1 MMDIVKVAALL
12 VLTLFAVGY
21 ALWIAVWF
29 IRNQRPQKQ
38 GPARVSAPASR
49 QDILGKSRFVLPP
62 RRQPAPT
69 AATESEDVKRAEK
82 ADIFVPGNVP
92 QYPRQISPEKLD
104 EVFGTP
110 PAGESNDPEE
120 VESPLVEVFVVEKH
134 FEQHGRPLIM
144 VERLLDAVYTDPFGE
159 FLVMLLEER
168 KQGFRSAAY
177 SFQSVFHTFS
187 RDESPQIYQI
197 VVIFC
202 SLLHKAVNSA
212 VHQKSLLTASDGTP
226 GLAVPHLGGYFDFR
240 ADLGNARIHR
250 NAPQHL
256 THAILLDLGTVNIE
270 HY

>member
-49 QDILGKSRFVLPP
+49 QGILGKSCFVLPP

-120 VESPLVEVFVVEKH
+120 VESPLVEALSSDYEADMDTDMDRDAEDDLESQPPAGRSLAEGVRFEKIGEAYRSVVHDNPLTEEQQQDVGQTLLGLKRTDM
-134 FEQHGRPLIM
+134 FEAIVSARPGGSDKVANLIDTY
-144 VERLLDAVYTDPFGE
+144 LTAFQ
-159 FLVMLLEER
+159 R
-168 KQGFRSAAY
+168 KVAARTAG
-177 SFQSVFHTFS
+177 SP
-187 RDESPQIYQI
+187 SPQ
-197 VVIFC
+197 V
-202 SLLHKAVNSA
+202 S
-212 VHQKSLLTASDGTP
+212 
-226 GLAVPHLGGYFDFR
+226 VPEGFDVR
-240 ADLGNARIHR
+240 SY
-250 NAPQHL
+250 
-256 THAILLDLGTVNIE
+256 V
-270 HY
+270 